1 MDNADN
7 KKAVWVGIFIAVGLV
22 IFIVAVFTFGNSR
35 KSFSNGVHISAVFND
50 VNGLMKGNNIWFS
63 GVRVGTI
70 SNIKFTGISE
80 VYVTMNIDKNA
91 QQYIHRNAGV
101 RVSSEGFIGNKILV
115 IDGGSPNA
123 PVIEDGDRLKA
134 EALMSTDDIMKTLQ
148 RNNTNLLA
156 ITTDFKAL
164 SHNIVTGKG
173 LVGQLLSDSVLSAR
187 FRTMVDNLNRTT
199 ANTAKMAD
207 QLNLYGV
214 KLNSKEGLANK
225 FATDTATFKQ
235 FQRAVTELQ
244 QTTKTA
250 SDFAENLNKASNKLN
265 TTDNA
270 IGVLLN
276 DPKAAVK
283 VQNTIDKLQQSSV
296 KLNDDL
302 EAAQHNF
309 FLKGFFKK
317 RDKQQQELIKQQQDS
332 IEKANKTH

>member
-7 KKAVWVGIFIAVGLV
+7 RKAVWVGIFIAAGLV
-22 IFIVAVFTFGNSR
+22 IFIIGVFTFGNSR
-35 KSFSNGVHISAVFND
+35 KSFSDGIHISAVFND

-70 SNIKFTGISE
+70 KSITFTGISQ

-91 QQYIHRNAGV
+91 QQYIHRNAGA
-101 RVSSEGFIGNKILV
+101 RVSAEGFIGNKIIV

-123 PVIEDGDRLKA
+123 PVIEEGDRLKA
-134 EALMSTDDIMKTLQ
+134 ETQMSTDDIMKTLQ
-148 RNNTNLLA
+148 QNNTNLLA
-156 ITTDFKAL
+156 ITSDFKAL
-164 SHNIVTGKG
+164 SHNLITGKG
-173 LVGQLLSDSVLSAR
+173 LVGQLLTDSVLSLR
-187 FRTMVDNLNRTT
+187 FKSVVENLNRTT
-199 ANTAKMAD
+199 ASTARMAD
-207 QLNLYGV
+207 QLNQYGV
-214 KLNSKEGLANK
+214 KLNSKDGLATK
-225 FATDTATFKQ
+225 FATDTTIFKQ
-235 FQRAVTELQ
+235 FQRAVNQLQ

-250 SDFAENLNKASNKLN
+250 SDFADNLNKASNKLN

-283 VQNTIDKLQQSSV
+283 VQNTIEQLQQSSV

-317 RDKQQQELIKQQQDS
+317 KQKEQEKQRQDS
-332 IEKANKTH
+332 IKNSNKMN